1 MPTDP
6 SFYAVGLTAVF
17 VIAFGRGAFGGGLA
31 ILGVPVMALVVD
43 PIAATVMMALIVS
56 ASDPLGIVTYRPRTW
71 SWRDLAW
78 LMPGMAIGLCLGA
91 VFFVSVDP
99 RLVALGIAIV
109 TLWFTARWFL
119 HERRAVPSNAPV
131 QPLKAIVCAAAS
143 GFTTFIAHGG
153 NPPIAYYLLPRG
165 LPKSVYT
172 GTMIGLFLPSN
183 TVKLVLYVVMGAF
196 TREIFLMALALLP
209 AVPLG
214 FWAGKRLHE
223 RLDEHRLYFVLYALL
238 AVTGL
243 KLLVD
248 SVRALLA

>member
-1 MPTDP
+1 MCEDLIKKFNTEHTNEIWIDFYEIFSDVLNPILRKSAKCRNRTKAYR
-6 SFYAVGLTAVF
+6 SFHVDTTAVYALNHL
-17 VIAFGRGAFGGGLA
+17 IKTKHQGLFWEW
-31 ILGVPVMALVVD
+31 VVTGERD
-43 PIAATVMMALIVS
+43 
-56 ASDPLGIVTYRPRTW
+56 SDL
-71 SWRDLAW
+71 
-78 LMPGMAIGLCLGA
+78 
-91 VFFVSVDP
+91 
-99 RLVALGIAIV
+99 
-109 TLWFTARWFL
+109 
-119 HERRAVPSNAPV
+119 
-131 QPLKAIVCAAAS
+131 
-143 GFTTFIAHGG
+143 
-153 NPPIAYYLLPRG
+153 RG